1 MVETIQINRSLKV
14 IEMALLR
21 YARLLFAF
29 GALSVLSASGFSQA
43 KPPAEDSEVKMGRE
57 ASAENDKQVK
67 LITDA
72 KLLERVNRIGQ
83 DIAKIANTDEI
94 PAIWGSST
102 VKQFNYSF
110 KIVDDKD
117 VNAYSLP
124 GGFIYLNKGI
134 LDYVKSD
141 DELAGVLAHEVAHA
155 SHHHMVKLIKE
166 QNKMQTVATIA
177 AALVALFGRSN
188 LQDVGTTVLAG
199 QLYMVAKLNSY
210 GVEAEK
216 DADQAAVRYL
226 LKTKYNPVGLLT
238 FMERL
243 ARDEGRRP
251 EQILGIFRTHPP
263 SPERAK
269 SLLAQLKLL
278 EVEINR
284 RLTDPS
290 NVAQIATVDVNG
302 VKMAEVT
309 VGKTVVARLADGEL
323 GKGSERAKKVTNT
336 LDELLDSDLQMYEVK
351 VSPDK
356 TKVIAR
362 GRTLVAYIPAD
373 AAPQKST
380 LEGISKSTVEAIRT
394 IIWRIQFDRVPTA
407 SSTP

>member
-1 MVETIQINRSLKV
+1 MLRLRRYSAHT
-14 IEMALLR
+14 ALLWT
-21 YARLLFAF
+21 LLVPGVA
-29 GALSVLSASGFSQA
+29 ATAQA
-43 KPPAEDSEVKMGRE
+43 KPAEDSEVKMGRE
-57 ASAENDKQVK
+57 AAAENDKQVK

-72 KLLERVNRIGQ
+72 KLLERVNKIGQ
-83 DIAKIANTDEI
+83 DIARIANTDEI
-94 PAIWGSST
+94 PATWGSST
-102 VKQFNYSF
+102 VKQFNYTF

-124 GGFIYLNKGI
+124 GGFIYVNKGI
-134 LDYVKSD
+134 LDYMKSD

-166 QNKMQTVATIA
+166 QNKMQSVATIA
-177 AALVALFGRSN
+177 AALVALLGKGN
-188 LQDVGTTVLAG
+188 LNNVGTLAFAG

-243 ARDEGRRP
+243 ARDESRRP
-251 EQILGIFRTHPP
+251 EQILGIYKTHPP

-269 SLLAQLKLL
+269 SLLAQLKIL
-278 EVEINR
+278 EVEVNR

-290 NVAQIATVDVNG
+290 NTAKIARVDLNG
-302 VKMAEVT
+302 VKVAEVT
-309 VGKTVVARLADGEL
+309 VGKTVVARLADSD
-323 GKGSERAKKVTNT
+323 GKADERARKVSNA

-351 VSPDK
+351 IGPDK
-356 TKVIAR
+356 SRVIAR
-362 GRTLVAYIPAD
+362 GRVLVDFVQAD
-373 AAPQKST
+373 ADAQKSS
-380 LEGISKSTVEAIRT
+380 LEQISKSTVEAVRT
-394 IIWRIQFDRVPTA
+394 LIWRIQFDRVPAT
-407 SSTP
+407 SGGP

>member
-1 MVETIQINRSLKV
+1 MP
-14 IEMALLR
+14 LLR
-21 YARLLFAF
+21 YIR
-29 GALSVLSASGFSQA
+29 VLVVLAGFSSLGVTGFSQA

-57 ASAENDKQVK
+57 AAAENDKTVK

-83 DIAKIANTDEI
+83 DIAKVANTDEI
-94 PAIWGSST
+94 PAIWGSSK
-102 VKQFNYSF
+102 VKQFNYTF

-141 DELAGVLAHEVAHA
+141 DELAGVLSHEIAHA

-177 AALVALFGRSN
+177 AALVALFGKSN
-188 LQDVGTTVLAG
+188 LQDVGTAVLAG

-216 DADQAAVRYL
+216 DADQAGVRYL
-226 LKTKYNPVGLLT
+226 LKTKYNPVGILT

-243 ARDEGRRP
+243 ARDESRRP
-251 EQILGIFRTHPP
+251 EQILGIYRTHPP

-278 EVEINR
+278 EVSVDR

-290 NVAQIATVDVNG
+290 NVAQIAAVDVNG

-309 VGKTVVARLADGEL
+309 VGKTVVARLADSEA
-323 GKGSERAKKVTNT
+323 GKSSERAKKVTNA
-336 LDELLDSDLQMYEVK
+336 LDELLDSELQMFEVK
-351 VSPDK
+351 ISPDK
-356 TKVIAR
+356 ARVIAR
-362 GRTLVAYIPAD
+362 GRTLVAYVQAD
-373 AAPQKST
+373 ADAQKST
-380 LEGISKSTVEAIRT
+380 LEGLSKSTVEAVRT
-394 IIWRIQFDRVPTA
+394 LIWRIQFDRVPAA
-407 SSTP
+407 SNTP

>member
-1 MVETIQINRSLKV
+1 MP
-14 IEMALLR
+14 LLR
-21 YARLLFAF
+21 TIRVLVVLAGFSS
-29 GALSVLSASGFSQA
+29 LSLTGLSQA

-57 ASAENDKQVK
+57 AAAENDKTVK

-83 DIAKIANTDEI
+83 DIAKVANTDEI

-102 VKQFNYSF
+102 VKQFNYTF

-141 DELAGVLAHEVAHA
+141 DELAGVLSHEVAHA

-177 AALVALFGRSN
+177 AALVALFGKSN
-188 LQDVGTTVLAG
+188 LQDVGTAVLAG

-216 DADQAAVRYL
+216 DADQAGVRYL
-226 LKTKYNPVGLLT
+226 LKTKYNPVGILT

-243 ARDEGRRP
+243 ARDESRRP
-251 EQILGIFRTHPP
+251 EQILGIYRTHPP

-284 RLTDPS
+284 RQTDPS
-290 NVAQIATVDVNG
+290 NVAQIAAVDVNG

-309 VGKTVVARLADGEL
+309 VGKTVVARLADGEA
-323 GKGSERAKKVTNT
+323 GKGNERAKKVTNA
-336 LDELLDSDLQMYEVK
+336 LDELLDSDLQMFEVK

-356 TKVIAR
+356 ARVIAR
-362 GRTLVAYIPAD
+362 GRILVAYIQAD
-373 AAPQKST
+373 ADAQKST
-380 LEGISKSTVEAIRT
+380 LEGISKSTVEAVRT
-394 IIWRIQFDRVPTA
+394 LIWRIQFDRVPAA
-407 SSTP
+407 SNTP